1 MACTLVIKYC
11 KQDCEIIQEDFQPEV
26 YQYPRTTNFTGLNII
41 NETEN
46 DIAYDDINELFE
58 KLEQCNTETL
68 ELDVFDSHILRL
80 LLGNKINL
88 SILAL
93 LKTSIYLD

>member
-11 KQDCEIIQEDFQPEV
+11 KEDCEIIQEEVQSEV
-26 YQYPRTTNFTGLNII
+26 YQYPRSTNFIGLNII
-41 NETEN
+41 NETED
-46 DIAYDDINELFE
+46 DIAYDDINELFK

-68 ELDVFDSHILRL
+68 ELDVFGSHIFRL

-93 LKTSIYLD
+93 LKTSIYLG